1 MLSDEELLRYSR
13 QILMPEFDI
22 AGQEKLK
29 TARVLVVGAGG
40 LGCPVALYLG
50 AAGVGHLTLVDDD
63 TIELANLQRQ
73 IAFEQQWLGESKAER
88 LAGRV
93 RELNPEVSVTPVNQ
107 RVAGEDLQRLV
118 QDASLVLDCTDNFAT
133 RFALNRA
140 CVAARVPLVSG
151 AAIRGEGQLSVYDA
165 RQPESPCY
173 HCLYEE
179 EGSED
184 LTCSEAGVIA
194 PLVGMIGSAQ
204 AMEAIKVISGVGE
217 PLVGR
222 LLILD
227 AWQMRWREMKLAKD
241 PGCPVCSSSPSK
253 PESAQWPP
261 SGSPSGPQ

>member
-13 QILMPEFDI
+13 QILIPSFDI
-22 AGQEKLK
+22 SGQEKLK
-29 TARVLVVGAGG
+29 SARVLVVGAGG

-50 AAGVGHLTLVDDD
+50 AAGVGELTLVDDD

-73 IAFEQQWLGESKAER
+73 IAFEQSWLGEAKAGR
-88 LAGRV
+88 LADRV
-93 RELNPEVSVTPVNQ
+93 RAINPEVSVTALNQ
-107 RVAGEDLQRLV
+107 RVEAEHLQRLV
-118 QDASLVLDCTDNFAT
+118 QEASLVLDCTDNFTT

-151 AAIRGEGQLSVYDA
+151 AAIRGEGQLSVYDS
-165 RQPESPCY
+165 RQPDSPCY
-173 HCLYEE
+173 HCLYPE
-179 EGSED
+179 EGHEE

-204 AMEAIKVISGVGE
+204 AMEAIKVISGFGK

-227 AWQMRWREMKLAKD
+227 AWQMQWREMKLAKD
-241 PGCPVCSSSPSK
+241 PGCPVCS
-253 PESAQWPP
+253 A
-261 SGSPSGPQ
+261 